1 MTFTHI
7 ISKLRRGEEYFP
19 TVDSQNLVICTPR
32 SYTMIVSEYTLV
44 VSRLI
49 DEISAMVICGGYAG
63 SITLADLWEYDFSTF
78 IFALNI
84 YSNEHTR
91 G

>member
-1 MTFTHI
+1 
-7 ISKLRRGEEYFP
+7 
-19 TVDSQNLVICTPR
+19 
-32 SYTMIVSEYTLV
+32 MIVSEYTLV